1 MEALMSGIIEVRVGG
16 RGSVRDGKKQVD
28 SSTSS
33 RCELCNAEADA
44 VASVAPEGRGPF
56 VCKSCLRMRLEAI
69 TVALYELRE
78 PGNTGLPWGKVSG

>member
-1 MEALMSGIIEVRVGG
+1 MSSIIEVRVGG

-28 SSTSS
+28 SATAS
-33 RCELCNAEADA
+33 RCELCNADVDA
-44 VASVAPEGRGPF
+44 TASVGVEGRGPF

>member
-1 MEALMSGIIEVRVGG
+1 MSTIIEVRVGG
-16 RGSVRDGKKQVD
+16 RGSVKDGKKLVEAA
-28 SSTSS
+28 TVS
-33 RCELCNAEADA
+33 RCELCNTDVDA
-44 VASVAPEGRGPF
+44 TASVGVEGGGPF

>member
-1 MEALMSGIIEVRVGG
+1 MTGIIEVRVGG
-16 RGSVRDGKKQVD
+16 RGSVRDGKKVVD
-28 SSTSS
+28 QNATS
-33 RCELCNAEADA
+33 RCELCNTDVDA

-56 VCKSCLRMRLEAI
+56 LCKTCLRVRLEAI

>member
-1 MEALMSGIIEVRVGG
+1 MSSIIEVRVGG

-28 SSTSS
+28 STVAS
-33 RCELCNAEADA
+33 RCELCDADVDA
-44 VASVAPEGRGPF
+44 TASVGVEGRGPF

>member
-1 MEALMSGIIEVRVGG
+1 MSTIIEVRVGG
-16 RGSVRDGKKQVD
+16 RGSVRDGKKQVEAA
-28 SSTSS
+28 TVS
-33 RCELCNAEADA
+33 RCELCNADVDA
-44 VASVAPEGRGPF
+44 VASVGVEGRGPF